1 MRGLDTNVLLRVLTG
16 DDPTQSPRASSL
28 LADAEARGERFH
40 ISTTVLCELVWALRG
55 GAYRQGREAIVQALE
70 ALLAS
75 GLFEVQLRDLVRRA
89 LDDYRAGP
97 GDFAD
102 YLISWQDDAAGCVG
116 TLTFD
121 RALEGCE
128 RFVMVNGS

>member
-1 MRGLDTNVLLRVLTG
+1 VRGIDTNVPLRVLTG
-16 DDPTQSPRASSL
+16 DDPNQSPRAIRL

-40 ISTTVLCELVWALRG
+40 VSTTVLCELVWALRG
-55 GAYRQGREAIVQALE
+55 TAYRRRREAIVQALE

-75 GLFEVQLRDLVRRA
+75 SLFEVEQRDLVRRA
-89 LDDYRAGP
+89 LNDYRDGP

-102 YLISWQDDAAGCVG
+102 YLIGWQDDAAGCAG

-121 RALEGCE
+121 RGLEGCE
-128 RFVMVNGS
+128 RFIVLSGK

>member
-1 MRGLDTNVLLRVLTG
+1 VRGLDTNVLLRVLTG
-16 DDPTQSPRASSL
+16 DDPNQSPRASRL

-40 ISTTVLCELVWALRG
+40 VSTTVLCELVWALRG
-55 GAYRQGREAIVQALE
+55 TAYRRGREAIVQALE

-75 GLFEVQLRDLVRRA
+75 SLFEVEQRDLVRRA
-89 LDDYRAGP
+89 LNDYRAGP

-102 YLISWQDDAAGCVG
+102 YLIGWQDDAAGCTG

-128 RFVMVNGS
+128 RFVMIGGK

>member
-1 MRGLDTNVLLRVLTG
+1 VRGLDTNVLLRVLTG
-16 DDPTQSPRASSL
+16 DDPAQSPLASSL

-40 ISTTVLCELVWALRG
+40 VSTTVLCELVWALRG
-55 GAYRQGREAIVQALE
+55 TAYRRGRGDIVLALE
-70 ALLAS
+70 ALLAG
-75 GLFEVQLRDLVRRA
+75 GLFEVQHRDLVRRA
-89 LDDYRAGP
+89 LDDYRTGP

-128 RFVMVNGS
+128 RFMMVDGK

>member
-40 ISTTVLCELVWALRG
+40 VSTTVLCELVWALRG
-55 GAYRQGREAIVQALE
+55 GAYRQGREPIVQALE

-75 GLFEVQLRDLVRRA
+75 GLFEVQHRDVVRRA
-89 LDDYRAGP
+89 LEDYRAGP

-102 YLISWQDDAAGCVG
+102 YLTSWQDDAAGCVG

-121 RALEGCE
+121 RALAGCE
-128 RFVMVNGS
+128 RFVIVNGS

>member
-40 ISTTVLCELVWALRG
+40 VSTTVLCELVWALRG

-89 LDDYRAGP
+89 VDDYRAGP

>member
-1 MRGLDTNVLLRVLTG
+1 VRGLDTNVLLRVLTG
-16 DDPTQSPRASSL
+16 DDPAQSPRASSL

-40 ISTTVLCELVWALRG
+40 VSTTVLCELVWALRG
-55 GAYRQGREAIVQALE
+55 TAYRRGREAIVQALE

-75 GLFEVQLRDLVRRA
+75 GLFEVQHRDLVRRA

-102 YLISWQDDAAGCVG
+102 YLICWQDDAAGCVG

-128 RFVMVNGS
+128 RFVMVNGR

>member
-40 ISTTVLCELVWALRG
+40 VSTTVLCELVWALRG

-75 GLFEVQLRDLVRRA
+75 GLFEVQRRDLVRRA
-89 LDDYRAGP
+89 VDDYRAGP

>member
-1 MRGLDTNVLLRVLTG
+1 VRGLDTNVLLRVLTG

-40 ISTTVLCELVWALRG
+40 VSTTVLCELVWALRG

-75 GLFEVQLRDLVRRA
+75 GLFEVQRRDLVRRA
-89 LDDYRAGP
+89 VDDYRAGP

-102 YLISWQDDAAGCVG
+102 YLISWEDDAAGCVG

>member
-1 MRGLDTNVLLRVLTG
+1 VRGLDTNVLLRVLTG

-40 ISTTVLCELVWALRG
+40 VSTTVLCELVWALRG
-55 GAYRQGREAIVQALE
+55 GAYRKGRDAIVQALE

-75 GLFEVQLRDLVRRA
+75 GLFEVQRRDLVRRA
-89 LDDYRAGP
+89 VDDYRAGP

-102 YLISWQDDAAGCVG
+102 YLISWEDDAAGCVG